1 MVQERTT
8 DTLAI
13 ISMTTRQFWWVIATG
28 AVVGIAAGFFGWL
41 LTAVLFAPLFC
52 HTDTTAACTQASV
65 YANVGALILATGV
78 GVFMLVRSQVYRPLL
93 VGLAAAL
100 TLWGVLD
107 MLRPLPWYGS
117 VFIAVLLFA
126 LAYATYA
133 WLARLRSFLFGV
145 IASVV
150 VLIIVR
156 YILTT

>member
-13 ISMTTRQFWWVIATG
+13 ISMTVRQFLWVVASG
-28 AVVGIAAGFFGWL
+28 AAVG
-41 LTAVLFAPLFC
+41 LTAWLFGQLLNMWLFTPLFC
-52 HTDTTAACTQASV
+52 RTGSSICASAPQ
-65 YANVGALILATGV
+65 YANIGALILATGL
-78 GVFMLVRSQVYRPLL
+78 GVFLLVRTQIYRPLL

-107 MLRPLPWYGS
+107 SLYGLAWYQ
-117 VFIAVLLFA
+117 VALIAALLFA
-126 LAYATYA
+126 LAYGAFT
-133 WLARLRSFLFGV
+133 WLARLRSFLVAV
-145 IASVV
+145 IASVL